1 MNKQELLNIMKTIK
15 DNKRKELIEDIK
27 YLIKDLSI
35 QLERL
40 ERFED
45 ANVNHYGIVQNQGKE
60 IDNLCRELN
69 MLNQNIG
76 LIEGLDD

>member
-27 YLIKDLSI
+27 CLIKDLSI